1 MLFPKHFLIFDNYHL
16 KISRHNT
23 GVNPLYRHVYASYN
37 YTISLNK
44 GNPSKL
50 AYDLLLRNIDTIT
63 LRFKF
68 DELNDADS
76 KRVILYSG
84 DEKSQKFKIYL
95 DSKNNLYL
103 EESNSVPYKIATISP
118 EVWHF
123 LSLRYS
129 GSNVIVNID
138 KIAYSLSL
146 TNINLNNIYT
156 YIGCSINSSLKPIE
170 HLNGCIEMLAFKDSF
185 ATDDE
190 IKNIRDN
197 GESFSVRTYY
207 DEIGR
212 TSIKKIHSKDNTLS
226 KKITYA
232 KKNGLT
238 LTNISSEESYS
249 EEIIRYEYDE
259 VGNIQNIEIE
269 DSKGNIDNRDYIY
282 DGLSRLKTS
291 NINGKINTYEY
302 DSNNNIKKKNGIE
315 YKYEGL
321 LKDQLT
327 SRTDGTTITYDT
339 KGFIGNPLTIYKP
352 KQKLDLIWNGRR
364 LVSIKD
370 TISKNSLNF
379 EYNANGIRTIKEVE
393 NKYKE
398 DYFLDGN
405 RIAVLKRTTKDGVK
419 VLNFVYDETQTLV
432 GFTYNGNEYFY
443 DRTVT
448 GEIRH
453 IIDKNGHVY
462 VSYEYDDWGMPTY
475 KSDNSA
481 IGNELLELNPFMFKG
496 YFYDKEIKM
505 YYLKARYY
513 DPDLG
518 RFINADVE
526 VGSVGETMG
535 MNLFAYC
542 KCNPICY
549 SDENGNW
556 FSWATKVCIG
566 LAVIAV
572 CAIFAAVC
580 IATGGTAACVA
591 TTMLGGAI
599 KGALI
604 GTVSGAITG
613 AIM

>member
-37 YTISLNK
+37 DTIRLNK

-50 AYDLLLRNIDTIT
+50 AYDLLLRNIGTIT

-170 HLNGCIEMLAFKDSF
+170 HLNGCTEMLAFKDSF

-238 LTNISSEESYS
+238 STKISSEESYS

-302 DSNNNIKKKNGIE
+302 DSNNNIKKKNSIE
-315 YKYEGL
+315 L
-321 LKDQLT
+321 LLGYSENKIYNFDFT
-327 SRTDGTTITYDT
+327 NYNPYD
-339 KGFIGNPLTIYKP
+339 KANHEKFYRCKFYGDSYYLGNNELYVKMY
-352 KQKLDLIWNGRR
+352 QKICRKIR
-364 LVSIKD
+364 
-370 TISKNSLNF
+370 KNSTKI
-379 EYNANGIRTIKEVE
+379 NG
-393 NKYKE
+393 KYYGFYWLYGK
-398 DYFLDGN
+398 
-405 RIAVLKRTTKDGVK
+405 LK
-419 VLNFVYDETQTLV
+419 
-432 GFTYNGNEYFY
+432 
-443 DRTVT
+443 
-448 GEIRH
+448 
-453 IIDKNGHVY
+453 
-462 VSYEYDDWGMPTY
+462 
-475 KSDNSA
+475 
-481 IGNELLELNPFMFKG
+481 
-496 YFYDKEIKM
+496 
-505 YYLKARYY
+505 
-513 DPDLG
+513 
-518 RFINADVE
+518 
-526 VGSVGETMG
+526 
-535 MNLFAYC
+535 
-542 KCNPICY
+542 
-549 SDENGNW
+549 
-556 FSWATKVCIG
+556 
-566 LAVIAV
+566 
-572 CAIFAAVC
+572 
-580 IATGGTAACVA
+580 
-591 TTMLGGAI
+591 
-599 KGALI
+599 
-604 GTVSGAITG
+604 
-613 AIM
+613 